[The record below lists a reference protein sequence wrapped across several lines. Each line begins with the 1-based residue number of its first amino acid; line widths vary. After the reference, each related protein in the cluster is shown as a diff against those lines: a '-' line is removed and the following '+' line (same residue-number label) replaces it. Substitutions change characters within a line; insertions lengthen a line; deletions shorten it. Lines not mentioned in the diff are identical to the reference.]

1 MYSPKISSDLI
12 PVLYRLAQGKNRPMT
27 KVVDDI
33 LRAKLNIKED
43 KPKWKEIKNK

>member
-12 PVLYRLAQGKNRPMT
+12 PVLYRLAQTKNRPMT

-33 LRAKLNIKED
+33 LRAKLDIKEN
-43 KPKWKEIKNK
+43 KAKWEKVKNE